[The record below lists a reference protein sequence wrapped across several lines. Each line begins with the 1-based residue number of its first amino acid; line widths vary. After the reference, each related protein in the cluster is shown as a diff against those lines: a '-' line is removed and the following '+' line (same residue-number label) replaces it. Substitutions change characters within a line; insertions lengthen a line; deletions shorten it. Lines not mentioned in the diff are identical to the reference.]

1 MIVQK
6 FFPARRAPEAAENVQ
21 KFIGNHTPQTLE
33 TNKESQ
39 QMRNWKKFAA
49 CAAGIIAFACS
60 GCWQVQGPCEPYD
73 ANGKQAGIEGRK
85 FRRLYGYST
94 PKTEEQAKIYASL
107 GVKGLSTSSTPE
119 NIALL
124 HKYGIEAY
132 ARFGPDG
139 YHASVLTSEEQKIF
153 DFYRGKDLP
162 KELKG
167 KERAKVIAKR
177 LQDVKYSF
185 GGEPMTDR
193 KEVLWDGPYPCF
205 IGEKAREK
213 ACRDLDKVCARPGID
228 GVAFD
233 FVGYQNYYGCQHP
246 DCLKLCAEYLKK
258 HNLEDTKENRAK
270 FYLHELTEYYRV
282 CAEHIKKINPKFKV
296 MAHLYPV
303 FEPMPLYGNRLQ
315 IDIAGESCAW
325 YRRWDLK
332 KVEEHAK
339 YVRENQHKY
348 FKTTECVP
356 FLAYTVK
363 DFADVLTPDDIEK
376 EMQAILRSGTDVLM
390 VHELTSVAENPEVL
404 KIFRKYC
411 SPE

>member
-1 MIVQK
+1 MKTWQK
-6 FFPARRAPEAAENVQ
+6 
-21 KFIGNHTPQTLE
+21 IT
-33 TNKESQ
+33 
-39 QMRNWKKFAA
+39 AA
-49 CAAGIIAFACS
+49 CAAGILAAAASAC
-60 GCWQVQGPCEPYD
+60 VDIQGPCEPKD
-73 ANGKQAGIEGRK
+73 ADNGKTGIADGKIHRI
-85 FRRLYGYST
+85 YGFCT
-94 PKTEEQAKIYASL
+94 PKSEEEAKILASL
-107 GVKGLSTSSTPE
+107 GVKGLSTSMKPE

-132 ARFGPDG
+132 LPCGPIG
-139 YHASVLTSEEQKIF
+139 VHTSGLTPEEQKIF

-162 KELKG
+162 KALKRE
-167 KERAKVIAKR
+167 ERAQAISRR

-205 IGEKAREK
+205 IGEKSREA
-213 ACRDLDKVCARPGID
+213 ACRELDRRISAKPGID

-258 HNLEDTKENRAK
+258 NNLKDTKENRAK
-270 FYLHELTEYYRV
+270 FYLHELAEYYRV

-303 FEPMPLYGNRLQ
+303 FEPFPLYGNRLR
-315 IDIAGESCAW
+315 IDIAGETCAW

-339 YVRENQHKY
+339 YVRANQHKY
-348 FKTTECVP
+348 YKTTECVP
-356 FLAYTVK
+356 FLAYTAK
-363 DFADVLTPDDIEK
+363 DFADVLTPEDVEK
-376 EMQAILRSGTDVLM
+376 EMQAILRSGTDALM
-390 VHELTSVAENPEVL
+390 VHELSSVLKNPEVL
-404 KIFRKYC
+404 KVFQKYC